1 MTITKVDISGIEKD
15 EDETPLV
22 MVLPD
27 LKSNV
32 KIFQQWK
39 VGHID

>member
-1 MTITKVDISGIEKD
+1 MKFDVNGIEKD

-32 KIFQQWK
+32 KITQL
-39 VGHID
+39 

>member
-1 MTITKVDISGIEKD
+1 MIMKFDVNGIEKE

-27 LKSNV
+27 LKTSKSLYCEKWV
-32 KIFQQWK
+32 TSTK
-39 VGHID
+39 